1 MTDYKTTLKSN
12 IQSVELDKKKVKV
25 TCHNAKAGNLVIT
38 TFSQNI
44 ALFGG
49 HNFDIDK
56 GIDGAKDFKVK
67 FDEKDHAKTFAD
79 NLNAILNDNSVP
91 VEEGEQ
97 SGWENFKEKA
107 GDVFNKVGQTVKGAL
122 EQRMSG
128 GEESADPTADPTADP
143 NGAMSG
149 LPPGG
154 GKESS
159 NKKMF
164 IIGGAVLL
172 VIVIALVIWKTK
184 K

>member
-1 MTDYKTTLKSN
+1 MTDFKTTLKSN

-25 TCHNAKAGNLVIT
+25 TCHNTKAGNLVIT

-44 ALFGG
+44 ALFAG
-49 HNFDIDK
+49 HNFDIEK
-56 GIDGAKDFKVK
+56 GITAKDFKLK
-67 FDEKDHAKTFAD
+67 FDKKDHAKTFAD
-79 NLNAILNDNSVP
+79 NLNAILNDNSVS

-97 SGWENFKEKA
+97 SGWDNFKEKA

-122 EQRMSG
+122 EQRMGG
-128 GEESADPTADPTADP
+128 GEESADPAADP
-143 NGAMSG
+143 NGAMTG

>member
-1 MTDYKTTLKSN
+1 MTDFKTTLKSN

-67 FDEKDHAKTFAD
+67 FAKKDHAKTFAD
-79 NLNAILNDNSVP
+79 NINAILNDNSVP
-91 VEEGEQ
+91 VEEGEK
-97 SGWENFKEKA
+97 SGWDNFKEKA
-107 GDVFNKVGQTVKGAL
+107 GDVFNKVGQTL
-122 EQRMSG
+122 EQRMGG
-128 GEESADPTADPTADP
+128 GEESADPAVDPAADP